1 MTTRGRC
8 ALILILTLGLSAT
21 LPSGAATL
29 AEEVDE
35 AIELFVTRDPG
46 MQQFF
51 DDSVGYAVF
60 PKIIKGGLGIGG
72 ARGKGL
78 VFERGEVIGEAV
90 LTQGTIGFQAGGQV
104 YAEVIFFE
112 SRRAL
117 QDFKGGNFELS
128 AQASAVAAAEGVSAN
143 ARYEFGV
150 LIFTVA
156 RGGLMYEASVGGQKF
171 SFKPDGDG

>member
-1 MTTRGRC
+1 MK
-8 ALILILTLGLSAT
+8 LIRLGLTLMLGLT
-21 LPSGAATL
+21 MLLPAGAATL

-46 MQQFF
+46 MQKFF
-51 DDSVGYAVF
+51 DESVGYAVF

-78 VFERGEVIGEAV
+78 VFADGRVIGEAV

-112 SRRAL
+112 SQRAL
-117 QDFKGGNFELS
+117 NDFKGGNFELS

-171 SFKPDGDG
+171 GFKPNPEG

>member
-1 MTTRGRC
+1 MHTMRAV
-8 ALILILTLGLSAT
+8 ALVALVAGCFPAWGAT
-21 LPSGAATL
+21 LRA
-29 AEEVDE
+29 EVDE
-35 AIELFVTRDPG
+35 AMDVFLARDPD
-46 MQQFF
+46 MQQLF
-51 DDSVGYAVF
+51 DSAVGYALF

-78 VFERGEVIGEAV
+78 VFVDGEVIGEAV

-112 SRRAL
+112 SQRAL
-117 QDFKGGNFELS
+117 DDFKGGNFELS

-150 LIFTVA
+150 LIVTGA

-171 SFKPDGDG
+171 GFKPY